1 MAAIASLACWLHLY
15 CLAGKQT
22 VCGLVALVA
31 ATPPVHA
38 WCILRPRLFFWIT
51 VIMTKFAL
59 RSALLTLTVSLGLAA
74 TPALAA
80 DQPVTTAAKGTVIFY
95 RLKKAKGSAL
105 RFNIT
110 DAAAGSVG
118 TLSNGTV
125 IQRELE
131 PGSYTFTVR
140 SPSVDG
146 QDMIIV
152 NLEAGQTVY
161 IQGEI
166 LWGWPAGRPKFSR
179 MSNAEA
185 QAHIAKLK

>member
-1 MAAIASLACWLHLY
+1 
-15 CLAGKQT
+15 
-22 VCGLVALVA
+22 
-31 ATPPVHA
+31 
-38 WCILRPRLFFWIT
+38 
-51 VIMTKFAL
+51 MTKFAL
-59 RSALLTLTVSLGLAA
+59 RGFLLSLMASLGMI
-74 TPALAA
+74 TVPTLAA
-80 DQPVTTAAKGTVIFY
+80 DQPVMTAEKGTVIFY
-95 RLKKAKGSAL
+95 RQKKAKGAAL

-125 IQRELE
+125 IKRDLD

-166 LWGWPAGRPKFSR
+166 LWGWPAGRPKFTR
-179 MSNAEA
+179 MSDAEA
-185 QAHIAKLK
+185 QAHVAKLK